1 MRRTLYLITSPRAL
15 EQDPL
20 FVVRPE
26 LVEVPEVVLLQDGV
40 RLMNVPIQSVSVL
53 RDDLQER
60 GIQSPYTVIG
70 YRELLE
76 KIFVADQVVRL

>member
-1 MRRTLYLITSPRAL
+1 MRRLLYLITSARAL

-26 LVEVPEVVLLQDGV
+26 LVGDAEVVLLQEAVG
-40 RLMNVPIQSVSVL
+40 LTNVPVQHISVL
-53 RDDLQER
+53 GDDLHER
-60 GIQSPYTVIG
+60 GAESAYPVIG

-76 KIFVADQVVRL
+76 KIFAADQVIRL